1 MPARGYVV
9 LVLVL
14 ALALD
19 RRRRRRLLPIPL
31 VATSVRLA
39 VDDAPMCTH
48 PATDIAPPATPPRPR

>member
-9 LVLVL
+9 LVRVL
-14 ALALD
+14 ALD
-19 RRRRRRLLPIPL
+19 RRRRRLLPIPL

-39 VDDAPMCTH
+39 VDDTPMGTH